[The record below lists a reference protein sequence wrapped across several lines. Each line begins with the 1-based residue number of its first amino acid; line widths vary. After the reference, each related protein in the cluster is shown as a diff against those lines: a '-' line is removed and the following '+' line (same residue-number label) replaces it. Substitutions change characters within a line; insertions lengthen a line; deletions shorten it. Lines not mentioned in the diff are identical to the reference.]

1 MCPFFILVR
10 KMSNVPFDCRY
21 SKILEKNPREIVLLR
36 GNGCKWRRCRFCD
49 YHTDFSLDEQANF
62 QLNSKVLAQVTG
74 EFGRLEVI
82 NSGSFCDLDE
92 DTIGAILST
101 CFTKQITTLYFECHW
116 MHREL
121 IADFKKKFADAGIT
135 VKMKIGVETFDALFR
150 ESYLDKGMGDATPE
164 EIAKY
169 FNQVCLLQG
178 LPGQSKE
185 SMLRDIE
192 LGLKYFERVCVNI
205 MVENTKPIKPD
216 HCVIEIF
223 KREVYPLYKDNEQV
237 DILLNNTDFGVGV

>member
-1 MCPFFILVR
+1 
-10 KMSNVPFDCRY
+10 
-21 SKILEKNPREIVLLR
+21 
-36 GNGCKWRRCRFCD
+36 
-49 YHTDFSLDEQANF
+49 
-62 QLNSKVLAQVTG
+62 
-74 EFGRLEVI
+74 
-82 NSGSFCDLDE
+82 
-92 DTIGAILST
+92 
-101 CFTKQITTLYFECHW
+101 

-121 IADFKKKFADAGIT
+121 IADFKKKFADVGIT

-150 ESYLDKGMGDATPE
+150 ESYLDKGMGDANPE
-164 EIAKY
+164 DIAKY

-192 LGLKYFERVCVNI
+192 LGLKYFDRVCVNI

-216 HCVIEIF
+216 YGVIEIF

>member
-1 MCPFFILVR
+1 MQSQYILGAVVCPFFILVR

-82 NSGSFCDLDE
+82 NSGSFCDLNDA
-92 DTIGAILST
+92 TISLLLDLCVT
-101 CFTKQITTLYFECHW
+101 QKITTLYFECHW

-121 IADFKKKFADAGIT
+121 IADFKKKFTDAGIT
-135 VKMKIGVETFDALFR
+135 VKMKIGV
-150 ESYLDKGMGDATPE
+150 
-164 EIAKY
+164 
-169 FNQVCLLQG
+169 
-178 LPGQSKE
+178 
-185 SMLRDIE
+185 
-192 LGLKYFERVCVNI
+192 
-205 MVENTKPIKPD
+205 
-216 HCVIEIF
+216 EIF

>member
-1 MCPFFILVR
+1 MAT
-10 KMSNVPFDCRY
+10 VPFENRY
-21 SKILEKNPREIVLLR
+21 SKILEKNSREIVLLR

-82 NSGSFCDLDE
+82 NSGSFCDLDAATMGLLL
-92 DTIGAILST
+92 DLCVVKKIAMV
-101 CFTKQITTLYFECHW
+101 YFEGHW
-116 MHREL
+116 LHREE
-121 IADFKKKFADAGIT
+121 IAALKARFGERGIS

-178 LPGQSKE
+178 LPGQSRE
-185 SMLRDIE
+185 SMLRDID
-192 LGLKYFERVCVNI
+192 LGLKYFDRVCVNI

-216 HCVIEIF
+216 HHVIEIF
-223 KREVYPLYKDNEQV
+223 KREIYPLYEADERV
-237 DILLNNTDFGVGV
+237 DVLLNNTDFGVGV

>member
-1 MCPFFILVR
+1 MNLLLDMCVVQ
-10 KMSNVPFDCRY
+10 K
-21 SKILEKNPREIVLLR
+21 
-36 GNGCKWRRCRFCD
+36 
-49 YHTDFSLDEQANF
+49 
-62 QLNSKVLAQVTG
+62 
-74 EFGRLEVI
+74 
-82 NSGSFCDLDE
+82 
-92 DTIGAILST
+92 
-101 CFTKQITTLYFECHW
+101 ITTVYFECHW
-116 MHREL
+116 LHREKITAL
-121 IADFKKKFADAGIT
+121 KARFCERGIS

-178 LPGQSKE
+178 LPGQNKE
-185 SMLRDIE
+185 SMLKDIA
-192 LGLKYFERVCVNI
+192 LGLQHFEHVCVNI

-216 HCVIEIF
+216 YGVIEIF